1 MSLKLKNGLIHAL
14 SYLLATTGT
23 AVILI
28 FQYFSNKNQ
37 APTAIKIAVPFLL
50 ALLIFFLVY
59 YKFIKEK
66 IKRKLIA
73 VETARELGSKG
84 RTNSIVANLLET
96 IGIIIP
102 LTLIGGIF
110 VIGGKYLVATGIV
123 LFEILGMYAIIIIG
137 NILCDFNRKQEVK
150 KKEAEEIEKLADKL
164 ASKVKL
170 PDRYE

>member
-1 MSLKLKNGLIHAL
+1 MNLKLKNGLIKVFA
-14 SYLLATTGT
+14 YLLATTGT
-23 AVILI
+23 AVIAV
-28 FQYFSNKNQ
+28 FQYFSEKNQ
-37 APTAIKIAVPFLL
+37 APVAVKIAVPFLL

-73 VETARELGSKG
+73 VETAREMGNKG

-102 LTLIGGIF
+102 LALIGGIF
-110 VIGGKYLVATGIV
+110 VIGGKYLVTTGIV

-137 NILCDFNRKQEVK
+137 NILCDFNRKQELRK
-150 KKEAEEIEKLADKL
+150 QEAEQAEKLAEKLVDKL
-164 ASKVKL
+164 KV